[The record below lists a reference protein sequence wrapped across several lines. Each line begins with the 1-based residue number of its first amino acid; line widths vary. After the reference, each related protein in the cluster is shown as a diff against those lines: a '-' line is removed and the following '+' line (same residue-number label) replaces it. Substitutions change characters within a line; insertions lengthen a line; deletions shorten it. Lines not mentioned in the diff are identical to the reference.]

1 VDITPAEAM
10 RAVSDFKS
18 PGTGERARTLLRDIL
33 VGGEPVPESTFR
45 ELAKEE
51 DISWSTMKNVKRK
64 LRIKSVRSEM
74 LGTTRRKDT
83 GCGSGRRR
91 AARPGVLAA

>member
-1 VDITPAEAM
+1 M
-10 RAVSDFKS
+10 
-18 PGTGERARTLLRDIL
+18 L